1 MSSPASGLVSTP
13 TIYGKVDYG
22 PTFGQVYRPLN
33 PKRIITEAGTIAVLP
48 YDVFLIVQQTV
59 PGAWTLNLP
68 DLDLWMRYPYG
79 GFELTVK
86 NLNIGYDG
94 TVNAFAG
101 QNIDG
106 LASLIIG
113 DTQGI
118 GATVISPLPD
128 RSGWMTL

>member
-1 MSSPASGLVSTP
+1 MSSPATGILSTP

-33 PKRIITEAGTIAVLP
+33 PKRVVTTAGAIAVLP
-48 YDVFLIVQQTV
+48 FDVFIIVQQTV
-59 PGAWTLNLP
+59 PAAWTMALP
-68 DLDLWMRYPYG
+68 DLALWMKYPYG

-94 TVNAFAG
+94 TVSAFAG
-101 QNIDG
+101 QTIDG

-113 DTQGI
+113 DTQGV
-118 GATVISPLPD
+118 GATIISPLPD
-128 RSGWMTL
+128 LSGWITL